1 MKENIKQLA
10 EKAGFMMWEDEPWKP
25 EGAVVDWAATYD
37 DELEKFA
44 ELLIRECA
52 EFIRARNYDLI
63 RDDYP
68 IGVSSDELLYHFEL
82 EQ

>member
-1 MKENIKQLA
+1 MKENIKQIA
-10 EKAGFMMWEDEPWKP
+10 ENAGFMMWSDEPWRP
-25 EGAVVDWAATYD
+25 HGAVVDWAATYD

-52 EFIRARNYDLI
+52 EFIRARNYDLM

-68 IGVSSDELLYHFEL
+68 IGVSSDELLYHFGL
-82 EQ
+82 E